1 MNPFNQT
8 RFRGEHELGRAYM
21 DIRRALD
28 NLEVIKFVADNIRN
42 FRSGNIELS
51 AEGSVL
57 KWKYVAGEEWFNL
70 VDLVVI
76 NGHLEEAVD
85 LINGTLQNL
94 NNQLDNFN
102 GIVSNQGSQ
111 LSTLTQRVEDVEE
124 FESRIALTESAIST
138 INGTLQD
145 LDDTVSTQGS
155 DLISITQRV
164 GAVEAFEGRIAQL
177 ESSVSSLVSRVEA
190 LENPG
195 GGE

>member
-57 KWKYVAGEEWFNL
+57 KWKYVAGEEWFDL

-85 LINGTLQNL
+85 LINSTLQNL
-94 NNQLDNFN
+94 NSQLDNFN
-102 GIVSNQGSQ
+102 SIVSGHGSQ
-111 LSTLTQRVEDVEE
+111 LSTLTQRVEDVEA
-124 FESRIALTESAIST
+124 FESRIALLEST
-138 INGTLQD
+138 I
-145 LDDTVSTQGS
+145 
-155 DLISITQRV
+155 
-164 GAVEAFEGRIAQL
+164 A
-177 ESSVSSLVSRVEA
+177 SLTSRVEA
-190 LENPG
+190 LEG
-195 GGE
+195 TLGSE